1 MIKYPIFLSS
11 KPKFFGLELV
21 DIAIFAL
28 FVNLFNQL
36 GLSGLMGAALSFGSV
51 GLKLLVCHFVDFQ
64 GLIRSFP
71 KTQTINISEIE
82 RREQK

>member
-28 FVNLFNQL
+28 FANLFNQL
-36 GLSGLMGAALSFGSV
+36 GLSGLIGAVLSFGSV
-51 GLKLLVCHFVDFQ
+51 GFKLLVCHFVDFQ
-64 GLIRSFP
+64 GLIRSYP
-71 KTQTINISEIE
+71 KTQTINISQTQ
-82 RREQK
+82 RKEQK